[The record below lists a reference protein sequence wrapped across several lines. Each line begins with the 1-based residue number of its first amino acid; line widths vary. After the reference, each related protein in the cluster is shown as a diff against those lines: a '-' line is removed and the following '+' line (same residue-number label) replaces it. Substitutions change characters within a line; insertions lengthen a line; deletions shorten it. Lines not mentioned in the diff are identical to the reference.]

1 MYAFMLSFYLF
12 IIAYVRKIS
21 SRSAVMI
28 NSMESFSDDEDR
40 FSLTLKSRNEDV
52 DTMYDLHNEIMSKDF
67 KIGSVTIKRKD
78 DYTMIYL
85 KFDENKSLEIKQCAE
100 IFADY
105 NEELVD
111 VYYDE
116 ELIEKIDVGLEPGL
130 D

>member
-1 MYAFMLSFYLF
+1 
-12 IIAYVRKIS
+12 
-21 SRSAVMI
+21 
-28 NSMESFSDDEDR
+28 
-40 FSLTLKSRNEDV
+40 
-52 DTMYDLHNEIMSKDF
+52 MYDLHNEIMSKDF